1 MTTYTAINLI
11 ARPGTGPI
19 GPELFEVVQVAMPTV
34 GAGQFLIKQNH
45 MSLDP
50 AMFGWMS
57 ADTESYI
64 PPVALGD
71 VMRSSGI
78 GEVVESQHADFKV
91 GDRVMG
97 MMGWK
102 EYHLSDGAGLNKVA
116 APLPDEAVLSVF
128 ALPGLTATQGLY
140 SIGKPKSGET
150 LVVSGAA
157 GSVGS
162 IVGQLAKA
170 DGLRVIGVVGSDE
183 KADWIVNELGFDG
196 AINYKTDNL
205 AEKLAELTPSG
216 IDVYFENT
224 GGPIQHHVFERM
236 NAHGRIVVCGL
247 IADYPKQNPDLAPN
261 WIPIIKKRLT
271 IQGFTMPDHFGEIP
285 ALLAKLTP
293 YVMQGKIKHRSHVLN
308 GLESAVTGLN
318 LFFTGKNKGK
328 LIVKI

>member
-1 MTTYTAINLI
+1 
-11 ARPGTGPI
+11 
-19 GPELFEVVQVAMPTV
+19 
-34 GAGQFLIKQNH
+34 
-45 MSLDP
+45 MSLDS
-50 AMFGWMS
+50 AILGWMS

-64 PPVALGD
+64 PPVTLGD

-78 GEVVESQHADFKV
+78 GEVIESQHADFKI

-102 EYHLSDGAGLNKVA
+102 EYHLSNGAGLNKVA
-116 APLPDEAVLSVF
+116 APLPDDAVLSVF
-128 ALPGLTATQGLY
+128 SLPGLTATQGLY

-170 DGLRVIGVVGSDE
+170 NFLRVIGVVGSGV
-183 KADWIVNELGFDG
+183 KADCIVNELGFDG

-216 IDVYFENT
+216 VDVYFENT
-224 GGPIQHHVFERM
+224 GGPIQHHFFERM

-247 IADYPKQNPDLAPN
+247 IA
-261 WIPIIKKRLT
+261 IIQKNLT
-271 IQGFTMPDHFGEIP
+271 
-285 ALLAKLTP
+285 
-293 YVMQGKIKHRSHVLN
+293 
-308 GLESAVTGLN
+308 
-318 LFFTGKNKGK
+318 
-328 LIVKI
+328 